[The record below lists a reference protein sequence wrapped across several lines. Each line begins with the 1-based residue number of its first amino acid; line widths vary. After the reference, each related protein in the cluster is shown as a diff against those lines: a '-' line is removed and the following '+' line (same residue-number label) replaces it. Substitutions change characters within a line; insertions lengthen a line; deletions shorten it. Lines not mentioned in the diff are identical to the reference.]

1 MYVHLFFIVPE
12 TDTPQNQRTGSLHW
26 HKCPYASVRIPV
38 YCITLICL
46 YQSVQVTLWG
56 ELYYTM
62 NSSWRLPAPRTLLRT
77 LVHRRFNNG
86 RNPVATTHYDLV
98 VIGSGP
104 AAKSC
109 AVESA
114 KAGKKVAVVD
124 KKGMIG
130 GVCVHTGTIPSKTF
144 REAVLHLTGFRHQVS
159 S

>member
-1 MYVHLFFIVPE
+1 M
-12 TDTPQNQRTGSLHW
+12 S
-26 HKCPYASVRIPV
+26 
-38 YCITLICL
+38 
-46 YQSVQVTLWG
+46 
-56 ELYYTM
+56 
-62 NSSWRLPAPRTLLRT
+62 SSWLSSPRILLRT
-77 LVHRRFNNG
+77 LVRRRFTNTS
-86 RNPVATTHYDLV
+86 NPVASTHYDLV

>member
-1 MYVHLFFIVPE
+1 MSSPWL
-12 TDTPQNQRTGSLHW
+12 S
-26 HKCPYASVRIPV
+26 SSSRI
-38 YCITLICL
+38 
-46 YQSVQVTLWG
+46 
-56 ELYYTM
+56 
-62 NSSWRLPAPRTLLRT
+62 LLRS
-77 LVHRRFNNG
+77 LIRGRRFSTSG
-86 RNPVATTHYDLV
+86 PIAASHYDLV

-114 KAGKKVAVVD
+114 KHGKRVAVVD

-159 S
+159 SKYVCGRGL